1 MYTARILKPAVRE
14 LELLDKPTEQRVVQR
29 IHWLARNLENIRPE
43 GLKGALAGF
52 YKLRAGDQRI
62 IYEILRQEK
71 VILIHA
77 IGHRREVY
85 RGK

>member
-1 MYTARILKPAVRE
+1 MYTVRILKTAVRE
-14 LELLDKPTEQRVVQR
+14 LELLDKPTGRRVVQR
-29 IHWLARNLENIRPE
+29 IHWLARNLDNIRQE
-43 GLKGALAGF
+43 RLKGALAGF

-71 VILIHA
+71 LILIHA

-85 RGK
+85 RVK